1 MAEVLIGCRWDEKR
15 TEYFPVG
22 AIHGGCNLEAI
33 GEQGAWLAS
42 TVDYFRLLSTI
53 NGSRSAGLLT
63 AILRWTPLIG
73 QSGRES

>member
-1 MAEVLIGCRWDEKR
+1 MAELLIGCRWDEKR

-42 TVDYFRLLSTI
+42 TVDYFDYSAPSTAAD
-53 NGSRSAGLLT
+53 R
-63 AILRWTPLIG
+63 
-73 QSGRES
+73 QDY